1 LDCLRDLPG
10 ELLIETSITK
20 MMTIT
25 ITIDDYDWL
34 AGLSHSE
41 FRNPQFPPH
50 LTSRRISG
58 RLRTAISTRGID
70 MPTYMIQSTLDRL
83 RLRLQDIQKEKYEI
97 AKELQVAAGHGD
109 FSENAELDAARE
121 KKEMLALEELR
132 IKGWLADAQLIEQ
145 LKLPPD
151 VVTVG
156 KKLKIQDLESGEEQ
170 TYALLGEMDKWE
182 GLPVLSITAPLAAG
196 LLNKKKGR
204 TAEVQL
210 PRQVKRYKI
219 VELDDLFQ

>member
-1 LDCLRDLPG
+1 
-10 ELLIETSITK
+10 
-20 MMTIT
+20 
-25 ITIDDYDWL
+25 
-34 AGLSHSE
+34 
-41 FRNPQFPPH
+41 
-50 LTSRRISG
+50 
-58 RLRTAISTRGID
+58 

-83 RLRLQDIQKEKYEI
+83 RIRLQDIQKEKYDI

-121 KKEMLALEELR
+121 KKERLALEELR
-132 IKGWLADAQLIEQ
+132 IKGWLSEAQLIEH

-156 KKLKIQDLESGEEQ
+156 KKLKVQDLDTGEEQ
-170 TYALLGEMDKWE
+170 TFAILGEMDKWE
-182 GLPVLSITAPLAAG
+182 GMPVLSITAPLAAG

-210 PRQVKRYKI
+210 PRQIKRYKI
-219 VELDDLFQ
+219 LELENLFE